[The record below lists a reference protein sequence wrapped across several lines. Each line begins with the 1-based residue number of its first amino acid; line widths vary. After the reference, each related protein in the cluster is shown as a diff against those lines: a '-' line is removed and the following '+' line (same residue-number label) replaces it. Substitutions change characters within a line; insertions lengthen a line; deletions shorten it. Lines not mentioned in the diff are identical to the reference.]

1 MPTDVIIDLTG
12 SKLNSSPN
20 NSPPAKR
27 IRAAGSGGYKSFH
40 LNDLATSPNKMAFD
54 NALRAQK
61 TPNARDVRILCMSIL

>member
-1 MPTDVIIDLTG
+1 MPTAVIDLTG

-27 IRAAGSGGYKSFH
+27 TRAGSAGGYKSFH
-40 LNDLATSPNKMAFD
+40 LNDLAASPNKMAFD

-61 TPNARDVRILCMSIL
+61 TPKAQDVHILCKLIL